1 MNPDSIQLPKSIEK
15 YGCNLDHV
23 AIAVHDLET
32 SIKWYSQV
40 LGFRL
45 TERRT
50 TIGKKTGMVSAV
62 MEAGKLNFV
71 LIQGTSPESQVSR
84 YIENY
89 GAGVQHIAI
98 RVEDL
103 PNLVEELQ
111 EAGMEF
117 DTTIIH
123 SPGLRQ
129 IFSKRDK
136 GSGMM
141 IELIERMDKDAT
153 FSDIGVQQL
162 FDQLENNDAY

>member
-1 MNPDSIQLPKSIEK
+1 MNPDPVQLPKCLEK

-23 AIAVHDLET
+23 AIAVYDLET
-32 SIKWYSQV
+32 SIQWYRQM

-50 TIGKKTGMVSAV
+50 TKGKKTGMVSAV
-62 MEAGKLNFV
+62 MEAGSINFV

-89 GAGVQHIAI
+89 GAGVQHVAI
-98 RVEDL
+98 RVTDL
-103 PNLVEELQ
+103 PALVEELK
-111 EAGMEF
+111 EAGMAF
-117 DTTIIH
+117 DTTIIR

-141 IELIERMDKDAT
+141 IELIERLEEDAT

-162 FDQLENNDAY
+162 FDQLESNDSF